1 VPSRKPKTPAK
12 AQAKGQKGSRHKG
25 KKPGRRLWQWG
36 LLVVLWGG
44 IGLGALLAYYAFTLP
59 DIDAALAEKQP
70 PITTLLAA
78 DGTSFAAL
86 GGGHGEWLD
95 RQEIPDVMVD
105 AVLAIEDRRFY
116 EHGGMDYWA
125 VLRAI
130 VANVLAGDVVQGG
143 STLTQQLAKN
153 LFLTPERT
161 LKRKLQEAMLAF
173 WLERNLSKDDI
184 LVHYMNRVY
193 LGSGTYGI
201 EAASRKY
208 FDHSARQLSLSEAA
222 LLAGLLKAPSR
233 YSPLSNRTASFGRMQ
248 VVLGS
253 MVDAELLTAEAR
265 AAAPDPVIS
274 SRSRNGSERYFID
287 WVMAALP
294 GFVDHTSGD
303 LVVHTT
309 FAPAVQAKAHAALD
323 DALEQWG
330 ASRKV
335 SQGAVLVMSSS
346 GAVQAMVGGRSY
358 AKSEYNR
365 TVTAMRQPGSAFKLF
380 VYLTAFEA
388 GMSSSFK
395 MRDTPFILENWAPRN
410 YDSTHKG
417 AMTLEE
423 AFASSNNVI
432 AVKLAERSNRAEV
445 IKTAQRLGI
454 NTTIVRQP
462 SLALGTSEV
471 RLIELASA
479 YGVVANGGYQVLP
492 YAIEKVTTS
501 DGAVVYRR
509 NDTRIRIV
517 APGPVEQM
525 QQIMT
530 AAVEA
535 GTGKA
540 ARIPGRDVAGKTG
553 TSQDSRDA
561 WFVGHSGDVVAGVWL
576 GNDDASPMNRVTG
589 GFIPARIWRSVV
601 SGLPAE

>member
-1 VPSRKPKTPAK
+1 VPSSKPKTPPKTGPKTGAK
-12 AQAKGQKGSRHKG
+12 RQKG

-36 LLVVLWGG
+36 LLVVLWGA
-44 IGLGALLAYYAFTLP
+44 IGLGALLIYYAYTLP
-59 DIDAALAEKQP
+59 DIDSALAEKQP
-70 PITTLLAA
+70 PMTTLLAA
-78 DGTSFAAL
+78 DGTRFASI

-95 RQEIPDVMVD
+95 RHDVPDVLVD
-105 AVLAIEDRRFY
+105 AVLAIEDRRFF

-130 VANVLAGDVVQGG
+130 IANVMAGDVVQGG

-193 LGSGTYGI
+193 LGSGTYGV
-201 EAASRKY
+201 EAASQKY

-222 LLAGLLKAPSR
+222 LVAGLLKAPSR
-233 YSPLSNRTASFGRMQ
+233 YSPLSNRSASFGRMQ
-248 VVLGS
+248 VVLGA
-253 MVDAELLTAEAR
+253 MVDAGVLDAEAR
-265 AAAPDPVIS
+265 IAAPNPAIS
-274 SRSRNGSERYFID
+274 SRSRNGSERYYID
-287 WVMAALP
+287 WVMANLP

-303 LVVHTT
+303 LIVHTT
-309 FAPAVQAKAHAALD
+309 FVPAAQAKAHAALE
-323 DALEQWG
+323 DALDQWG
-330 ASRKV
+330 TPRKV
-335 SQGAVLVMSSS
+335 SQGAVLVMSSA
-346 GAVQAMVGGRSY
+346 GAVKAMVGGRSY

-365 TVTAMRQPGSAFKLF
+365 AVTALRQPGSAFKLF

-388 GMSSSFK
+388 GMTPATK
-395 MRDTPFILENWAPRN
+395 MRDTPFILENWQPRN

-417 AMTLEE
+417 AMTLQQ

-454 NTTIVRQP
+454 NTNIVRQP

-471 RLIELASA
+471 RLLELTSA
-479 YGVVANGGYQVLP
+479 YGVMANGGYQVLP
-492 YAIEKVTTS
+492 YAIEKVTTG

-509 NDTRIRIV
+509 NATRIRIV
-517 APGPVEQM
+517 APEPVGQM
-525 QQIMT
+525 QRIMA
-530 AAVEA
+530 AAVET

-553 TSQDSRDA
+553 TSQESRDA
-561 WFVGHSGDVVAGVWL
+561 WFVGYSGDVVAGVWL
-576 GNDDASPMNRVTG
+576 GNDDSSPMNRVTG
-589 GFIPARIWRSVV
+589 GFIPARIWQSVV